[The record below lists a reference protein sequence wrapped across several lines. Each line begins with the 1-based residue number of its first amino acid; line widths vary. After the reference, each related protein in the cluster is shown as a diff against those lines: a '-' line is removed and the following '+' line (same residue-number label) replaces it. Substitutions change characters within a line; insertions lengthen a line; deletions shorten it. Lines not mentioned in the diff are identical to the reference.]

1 MRLRLIV
8 LLLLVPYAKGQRAT
22 IHEEQ
27 IVRTVYARLSYA
39 AQINDIQM
47 LWLKKGH
54 RQQIDP
60 THFKLRMDQQLR
72 FDLSDFNAEPL
83 TLLQLGIAQISHP
96 VQLGPVVENV
106 RFEKGSDIAVASIAN
121 VSGKDVTGFN
131 LSIEVTYQDGRQSS
145 YERLVDLLPRMLSY
159 QNQELSDNGTL
170 HPGDRWE
177 ERLDLPSHKGASNTA
192 IAVSVKLD
200 VAAYSDHTA
209 DVENE
214 PALLRLASVRH
225 NRALADQRA
234 AEIMSA
240 AAADSVTPDPTG
252 MALTQL
258 RAVLEQA
265 RRKKGEH
272 ELEVELMEIIA
283 NLESQRS
290 DTSRSDLRSYA
301 TRKNAD
307 VEILSSHVLFRR
319 SK

>member
-1 MRLRLIV
+1 MP
-8 LLLLVPYAKGQRAT
+8 LLSVIA
-22 IHEEQ
+22 
-27 IVRTVYARLSYA
+27 V
-39 AQINDIQM
+39 
-47 LWLKKGH
+47 
-54 RQQIDP
+54 
-60 THFKLRMDQQLR
+60 
-72 FDLSDFNAEPL
+72 
-83 TLLQLGIAQISHP
+83 TLLHLAGVPQLNLP
-96 VQLGPVVENV
+96 VQPKPVVDNI
-106 RFEKGSDIAVASIAN
+106 RFQKGSNIAVASIIN

-177 ERLDLPSHKGASNTA
+177 ERLDLPSHRGANNTA

-200 VAAYSDHTA
+200 VAAYSDHTV

-225 NRALADQRA
+225 SQALADQKA

-240 AAADSVTPDPTG
+240 AAADDVSPDPIG
-252 MALTQL
+252 MALAQL

-272 ELEVELMEIIA
+272 EQEVELMEIIA
-283 NLESQRS
+283 NLESRKS
-290 DTSRSDLRSYA
+290 DTSRSDLRLYA
-301 TRKNAD
+301 TRKNAE

-319 SK
+319 EK

>member
-1 MRLRLIV
+1 MP
-8 LLLLVPYAKGQRAT
+8 LLPVIAVMLLHLAGVP
-22 IHEEQ
+22 
-27 IVRTVYARLSYA
+27 
-39 AQINDIQM
+39 
-47 LWLKKGH
+47 
-54 RQQIDP
+54 
-60 THFKLRMDQQLR
+60 QLN
-72 FDLSDFNAEPL
+72 L
-83 TLLQLGIAQISHP
+83 P
-96 VQLGPVVENV
+96 VQPKPVVDNI
-106 RFEKGSDIAVASIAN
+106 RFQKGSNIAFASIIN

-159 QNQELSDNGTL
+159 QNLELSDNGAL

-177 ERLDLPSHKGASNTA
+177 ERLDLPSHGGANSA
-192 IAVSVKLD
+192 PIAVSVKLD
-200 VAAYSDHTA
+200 VVAYSDHTV

-225 NRALADQRA
+225 SQALADQKA

-240 AAADSVTPDPTG
+240 AAADDVSPDPTG
-252 MALTQL
+252 MALAQL

-272 ELEVELMEIIA
+272 EQEVELMAIIA
-283 NLESQRS
+283 DLENHKS

-307 VEILSSHVLFRR
+307 VEVLSSHVLFRR
-319 SK
+319 EK